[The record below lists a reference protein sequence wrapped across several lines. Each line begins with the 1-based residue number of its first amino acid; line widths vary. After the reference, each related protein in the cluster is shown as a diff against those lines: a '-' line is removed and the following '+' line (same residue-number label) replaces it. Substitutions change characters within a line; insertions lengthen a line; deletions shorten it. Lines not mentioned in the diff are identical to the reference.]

1 MAFTPKKK
9 DSIKETIKNHLLNGN
24 IIRYDMRDETPLE
37 VIGRDCIN
45 SLSRMHNI
53 GQEFGIVIENICC
66 SHSNLH
72 EVINE
77 LSAEYSVRKVSC
89 GYSGCCQYSTYG
101 VYLD

>member
-24 IIRYDMRDETPLE
+24 IIRYDCRDETPLE
-37 VIGRDCIN
+37 VISRDCIN
-45 SLSRMHNI
+45 ILSRMHNI
-53 GQEFGIVIENICC
+53 GQEAGVLLENISC

-72 EVINE
+72 EVVEE
-77 LSAEYSVRKVSC
+77 LKADYSVRKVSC
-89 GYSGCCQYSTYG
+89 GCSGCCQYSTYG